1 MKIKI
6 TSINS
11 KLIAGI
17 TAFTL
22 MTSMTGCT
30 SNYKF
35 NYTKDENGVYTAT
48 NTLKNRYLNDY
59 YVVITKIYDKYYIN
73 LGRRVEISRGSKV
86 KYFDVFSNNGIIYQN
101 YNDEFANV
109 ECETMP
115 LMEFILYYNGII
127 KDEYTAEDLS
137 EIYAKII
144 SDFEIDVSTKK
155 LVLNK

>member
-30 SNYKF
+30 SNDKF
-35 NYTKDENGVYTAT
+35 NYTKDENGIYTAI
-48 NTLKNRYLNDY
+48 NTINNRYLNDY
-59 YVVITKIYDKYYIN
+59 YVVVTKIYDKYYTN
-73 LGRRVEISRGSKV
+73 LGRRVAISSGKV
-86 KYFDVFSNNGIIYQN
+86 KYLDVFSNNGIIYQN
-101 YNDEFANV
+101 YGDEFTNV

-127 KDEYTAEDLS
+127 KDEYTAEELS
-137 EIYAKII
+137 EIYNKII